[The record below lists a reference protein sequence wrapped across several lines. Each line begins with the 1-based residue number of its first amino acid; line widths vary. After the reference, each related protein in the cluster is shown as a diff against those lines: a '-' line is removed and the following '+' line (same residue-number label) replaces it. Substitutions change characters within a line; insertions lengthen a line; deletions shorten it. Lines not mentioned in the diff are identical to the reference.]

1 MPNQE
6 KRTRQTEKEELNTKD
21 TAEEI
26 ETKDSENDAEEKD
39 SGTIVKEGNE
49 EEDTGKDSSDG
60 PDTPSEDAVTSIP
73 EEVELTDSPDVCAKR
88 KKGSRDSFSSEVER
102 GRLFEIE
109 YLRGH

>member
-26 ETKDSENDAEEKD
+26 ETKDSGTAAQEKD

-73 EEVELTDSPDVCAKR
+73 EEVELPDSP
-88 KKGSRDSFSSEVER
+88 GSQIWS
-102 GRLFEIE
+102 GP
-109 YLRGH
+109 YLCMYLHRCFLIRHSRPI

>member
-26 ETKDSENDAEEKD
+26 ETKDSGTAAQEKDSENDAEEKD

-60 PDTPSEDAVTSIP
+60 PDTPSEDAEI
-73 EEVELTDSPDVCAKR
+73 
-88 KKGSRDSFSSEVER
+88 
-102 GRLFEIE
+102 GRA
-109 YLRGH
+109 HV